1 MDLIRFSIEITY
13 LSISGTLGQPLR
25 TIVITLLE
33 KGHELQP
40 PGSIY
45 QQEAPPSRD
54 ARRLHG
60 LLQRQVE
67 LLHLHEGAAVS
78 THSLSSSSLVL
89 ASTTCRR
96 TA

>member
-33 KGHELQP
+33 KGHELP
-40 PGSIY
+40 APSPFLE
-45 QQEAPPSRD
+45 QEAPPSRD
-54 ARRLHG
+54 ALRLHG

-78 THSLSSSSLVL
+78 TPPLP
-89 ASTTCRR
+89 
-96 TA
+96 

>member
-1 MDLIRFSIEITY
+1 MHLIRFSIEITY

-25 TIVITLLE
+25 TIVITLPE
-33 KGHELQP
+33 KGHELP
-40 PGSIY
+40 APSPIFE
-45 QQEAPPSRD
+45 QEAPSARD
-54 ARRLHG
+54 ARRPHG